1 MMGLLETNPR
11 PAHKRLFDNFDS
23 ERGVAL
29 GMGIKH
35 ADDSH
40 RRWAVGLSFRVS
52 KPVYGE
58 SYWEDSGRKTRMIH
72 TKDQSSALKL

>member
-11 PAHKRLFDNFDS
+11 PAHKRRFDNFDS
-23 ERGVAL
+23 EREVAL

-52 KPVYGE
+52 KPVHGE
-58 SYWEDSGRKTRMIH
+58 
-72 TKDQSSALKL
+72 